1 LKIKYTSQ
9 FKKDY
14 KKIQKQNKDINRL
27 QIIIE
32 TLLLKQNLDEKYL
45 DHPLS
50 GDWKKYRECHIA
62 PDWLLIYKI
71 DDDYLILART
81 GLHADL
87 FKM

>member
-81 GLHADL
+81 GSHADL

>member
-14 KKIQKQNKDINRL
+14 KKVHKQNNDIEKL
-27 QIIIE
+27 ISLIE
-32 TLLLKQNLDEKYL
+32 KLLSKEKLDPQFR
-45 DHPLS
+45 DHLLS
-50 GDWKKYRECHIA
+50 GERKKYRECHIA

-71 DDDYLILART
+71 DGQYLILART
-81 GLHADL
+81 GSHSEL